1 MDLFRMR
8 IQRPQF
14 QRLLLCLALNAA
26 WLPPAAH
33 ATAPTHCTR
42 ACLGNLIAQ
51 YMKGMVAHDAGSLPV
66 TPHVRFTQNGAVMKL
81 GGGLWLTA
89 SGIGAY
95 EQEILDVPGHTA
107 AAQAIVLE
115 EGDKPVLFALRLK
128 ERGGRISEIETMVVR
143 SDKDSVLF
151 DPAGFDKGNAQMAYV
166 TPSSEID
173 PRAAAVRIAMKYPQG
188 LRVGSFVQVD
198 APFATDSYRI
208 ENGVHTAGAGCTRAG
223 CENIKTQKIIQHPD
237 VRARVA
243 AVDDRLGIVLLYL
256 DFGNTKQYGPG
267 RALVTFEAFKV
278 YGGQIHA
285 VNAILHMASATAG
298 SGWERQGPIKA
309 VPAG

>member
-1 MDLFRMR
+1 MILFRMC

-14 QRLLLCLALNAA
+14 QRLVLCLALNAA
-26 WLPPAAH
+26 WLSPAAH
-33 ATAPTHCTR
+33 ATAPTDCTR
-42 ACLGNLIAQ
+42 ACLGNLVAQ
-51 YMKGMVAHDAGSLPV
+51 YMKGMIAHDAGSLPV
-66 TPHVRFTQNGAVMKL
+66 TPHARFTQNGEVMKL
-81 GGGLWLTA
+81 GAGLWLTA
-89 SGIGAY
+89 SGIGPY

-115 EGDKPVLFALRLK
+115 AGNKPVLFAVRLK
-128 ERGGRISEIETMVVR
+128 ERGGRINEIETMVVR

-151 DPAGFDKGNAQMAYV
+151 DPAGFDQGNAQMAYV
-166 TPSSEID
+166 PPSSDINS
-173 PRAAAVRIAMKYPQG
+173 RAAAIRIAMKYPEG

-198 APFATDSYRI
+198 APFATDAYRI

-223 CENIKTQKIIQHPD
+223 CEHIKTQTIIPHPD

-256 DFGNTKQYGPG
+256 DFGNTKTYGAG

-298 SGWERQGPIKA
+298 SGWDAHGQIESGIQ
-309 VPAG
+309 

>member
-1 MDLFRMR
+1 MILFPLR
-8 IQRPQF
+8 IQKPQF

-26 WLPPAAH
+26 GLPPVAH
-33 ATAPTHCTR
+33 AAAPTDCTR

-66 TPHVRFTQNGAVMKL
+66 TPHVRFTQNGEVTKL

-95 EQEILDVPGHTA
+95 QQEILDVPAHTA

-115 EGDKPVLFALRLK
+115 EGNKPVLFALRLK
-128 ERGGRISEIETMVVR
+128 EHGGRISEIETMVVR

-166 TPSSEID
+166 PPSSEIN
-173 PRAAAVRIAMKYPQG
+173 PRAEAVRIAMKYPEG

-198 APFATDSYRI
+198 APFATDAYRI

-256 DFGNTKQYGPG
+256 DFGNTKTYGPD

-298 SGWERQGPIKA
+298 SGWDAQAPMKAGPE
-309 VPAG
+309 G

>member
-1 MDLFRMR
+1 MILFPLR
-8 IQRPQF
+8 IQKPQF

-26 WLPPAAH
+26 GLPPVAH
-33 ATAPTHCTR
+33 AAAPTDCTR

-66 TPHVRFTQNGAVMKL
+66 TPHVRFTQNGEVTKL

-95 EQEILDVPGHTA
+95 EQEVLDVPGHTA

-128 ERGGRISEIETMVVR
+128 EHGGRISEIETMVVR

-166 TPSSEID
+166 PPSSEIN
-173 PRAAAVRIAMKYPQG
+173 PRAEAVRIAMKYPEG

-198 APFATDSYRI
+198 APFATDAYRI
-208 ENGVHTAGAGCTRAG
+208 ENGVHTAGAGCKRAG

-256 DFGNTKQYGPG
+256 DFGNTKTYGPD

-298 SGWERQGPIKA
+298 SGWDAQAPMKAGPE
-309 VPAG
+309 G